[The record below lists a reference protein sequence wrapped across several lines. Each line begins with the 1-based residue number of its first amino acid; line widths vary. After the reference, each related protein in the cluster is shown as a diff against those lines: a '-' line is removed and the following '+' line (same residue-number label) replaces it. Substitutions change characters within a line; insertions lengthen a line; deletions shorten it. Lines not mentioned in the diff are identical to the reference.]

1 MSEYRLVTQ
10 PRAAR
15 DVEGI
20 FDWYDDERPGLGR
33 EFLEELRATI
43 ARVLAG
49 PYRYQVLRSDIRR
62 ALVRRFPYAVFFAV
76 EGYSIVVIRVLHTS
90 RSPREWQRR
99 SDR

>member
-1 MSEYRLVTQ
+1 MSEYHLVTQ

-15 DVEGI
+15 DVEVI

-43 ARVLAG
+43 SRVLAG

-76 EGYSIVVIRVLHTS
+76 EGNSIVVIRVLHTS
-90 RSPREWQRR
+90 RSPREWQLR
-99 SDR
+99 SD